1 MEKKSKRAGN
11 SAESAKAVV
20 AVAAAGRADKVP
32 DEAHNPGPRHIMPPN
47 ALKSSDRRTE
57 AMSNL
62 ERSQAAKKA
71 MLARWSKSGS

>member
-11 SAESAKAVV
+11 SAESAKKVV

-32 DEAHNPGPRHIMPPN
+32 DEAHNPEPKHVLPPN
-47 ALKSSDRRTE
+47 ALRSGSRKTE

-71 MLARWSKSGS
+71 LLARWTKS